1 MIVIASS
8 KKKYKFPLTEMML
21 LMVAIFWGTSYG
33 LTKDALVY
41 TSVLVFIAIRF
52 LITFLCM
59 LPVIIRDFRGGLND
73 DWKAAVPTGVVL
85 SAIFFC
91 EVYGVFHT
99 SASNAAFLISLSVI
113 LTAFA
118 ELIINK
124 RRITNTLLMMTV
136 VSVLGVVLLTSS
148 EGISLSLNK
157 GDCFILMAAMLRAL
171 MVTLTKRLTEGKA
184 ITTATLTAIQSLV
197 VALFSLVLAFIFQPL
212 SEVVLPISITFWLIM
227 AYLVIFCTL
236 FAFYVQNYA
245 VRRTSPTRVSLLMGS
260 EPLFG
265 ALFAIIWLGESMSAV
280 QIVGG
285 GLIFLSVVITSLKKD
300 SVAA

>member
-1 MIVIASS
+1 MSMKVGLLTN
-8 KKKYKFPLTEMML
+8 KGYQFPLTEVML

-85 SAIFFC
+85 SAVFFC

-136 VSVLGVVLLTSS
+136 VSVLAR
-148 EGISLSLNK
+148 ISH
-157 GDCFILMAAMLRAL
+157 
-171 MVTLTKRLTEGKA
+171 
-184 ITTATLTAIQSLV
+184 
-197 VALFSLVLAFIFQPL
+197 
-212 SEVVLPISITFWLIM
+212 
-227 AYLVIFCTL
+227 
-236 FAFYVQNYA
+236 
-245 VRRTSPTRVSLLMGS
+245 RV
-260 EPLFG
+260 
-265 ALFAIIWLGESMSAV
+265 
-280 QIVGG
+280 
-285 GLIFLSVVITSLKKD
+285 
-300 SVAA
+300 